1 MPKLP
6 APSKRMLTKDEAAS
20 YCGFPSVARFES
32 SARVRPVNYGN
43 CVRYDRE
50 RLDEWLDSLSQ
61 SLPSDGMD
69 IVEALYNE
77 GPRDRH

>member
-1 MPKLP
+1 MAKLA
-6 APSKRMLTKDEAAS
+6 APPKRMLSKDEAAS
-20 YCGFPSVARFES
+20 YCGFPSVARFEA

-61 SLPSDGMD
+61 SPASAGLD
-69 IVEALYNE
+69 IVEALYE
-77 GPRDRH
+77 TGHRDQH